1 VKKPRQTRKT
11 ASHSDV
17 AGTERAL
24 AATDDRTSETPA
36 VEIRGKTA
44 KNIES
49 ILRLE
54 KDDQAELTGLHRL
67 SHHVGWF
74 VGTIYFL
81 IAQCVFTL
89 LWVLLNAGPWQIK
102 PAFDSYPFPLLSA
115 VLAMEAVLLTSFVLI
130 RQSAINRQ
138 SERRN
143 HLDLQINLLA
153 EEEVTYLLNLVRG
166 IASKLDVNLQA
177 GPQSEELAKATPVE
191 TIARDLRDR
200 EEH

>member
-11 ASHSDV
+11 PSLSGV
-17 AGTERAL
+17 AATETAL
-24 AATDDRTSETPA
+24 AAAGDRRSETPA

-44 KNIES
+44 RNIES
-49 ILRLE
+49 ILKLE

-81 IAQCVFTL
+81 IAQCVFAL
-89 LWVLLNAGPWQIK
+89 VWVLLNAGPWQVG
-102 PAFDSYPFPLLSA
+102 PAFDPYPFPLLST

-153 EEEVTYLLNLVRG
+153 EEEVTYLLKLVRG
-166 IASKLDVNLQA
+166 IASKLDIDLQA
-177 GPQSEELAKATPVE
+177 GPQSEGLAKATPVE
-191 TIARDLRDR
+191 SIARDLRDR
-200 EEH
+200 EEP